1 MIKQINYIFLIA
13 SCALYI
19 HTSWSMESTV
29 TQITQSLDAQS
40 DKYVTSYYGQTP
52 EHFFLVVEEKL
63 FKHPKHCRYLAH
75 KVYALE
81 QSYKKHRCFGKIAQK
96 LFYECAHA
104 HNFTPSSCKKRP
116 IEQTVNEKLG
126 NSVRPIKIRRMIH
139 SASHA
144 SE

>member
-1 MIKQINYIFLIA
+1 M
-13 SCALYI
+13 CI
-19 HTSWSMESTV
+19 HISWSMESAV
-29 TQITQSLDAQS
+29 TQITQSLDALP

-52 EHFFLVVEEKL
+52 EYFFLAVEEKL
-63 FKHPKHCRYLAH
+63 LARPKHYRYLAH

-81 QSYKKHRCFGKIAQK
+81 QSHKKYRCFGKIAQK

-104 HNFTPSSCKKRP
+104 YNFTPLSCKKRP

-126 NSVRPIKIRRMIH
+126 NSVRLIKIRRMIH
-139 SASHA
+139 SASSA